1 MLSFVVPLMAFG
13 GVEAVVAILLLLPLP
28 FSRPAILLCK
38 LTRTEVG
45 RTVVM
50 TTAAVLFALLA
61 APAWDLVHMADH
73 PQPAVGASL
82 ERREQEATSNLSA
95 VLTGS
100 TLMTMFVLRKL
111 GLALADLDELTSKT
125 GYEGKT
131 QATNM
136 FTGKG
141 TSVSEEGIE
150 KAE

>member
-13 GVEAVVAILLLLPLP
+13 GVEAVVAILLLLP
-28 FSRPAILLCK
+28 
-38 LTRTEVG
+38 
-45 RTVVM
+45 
-50 TTAAVLFALLA
+50 A

>member
-1 MLSFVVPLMAFG
+1 MWLRCYRSTVIPCRAHFVLFQVDAARL
-13 GVEAVVAILLLLPLP
+13 VVHEQQLLEAVDD
-28 FSRPAILLCK
+28 
-38 LTRTEVG
+38 
-45 RTVVM
+45 
-50 TTAAVLFALLA
+50 LA
-61 APAWDLVHMADH
+61 GLATC
-73 PQPAVGASL
+73 
-82 ERREQEATSNLSA
+82 REQEATSNLSA

>member
-1 MLSFVVPLMAFG
+1 LMIFG
-13 GVEAVVAILLLLPLP
+13 CVEAVVAILLLLPLP

-50 TTAAVLFALLA
+50 TTAAVLTALLA

-73 PQPAVGASL
+73 PEPALGASL

-136 FTGKG
+136 FTGTG
-141 TSVSEEGIE
+141 TSVSEEGVE

>member
-1 MLSFVVPLMAFG
+1 MHLIVSAARPVVHHQQQL
-13 GVEAVVAILLLLPLP
+13 EAVAD
-28 FSRPAILLCK
+28 
-38 LTRTEVG
+38 
-45 RTVVM
+45 
-50 TTAAVLFALLA
+50 LA
-61 APAWDLVHMADH
+61 GLVTC
-73 PQPAVGASL
+73 
-82 ERREQEATSNLSA
+82 REQEATSNLSA

-136 FTGKG
+136 FMGKG
-141 TSVSEEGIE
+141 VSVAEEGIK